1 MALVKLRIQPFTVQ
15 KNQYGVIEEICPML
29 DWFPYVMAGTV
40 GALIGSFLNVCIY
53 RLPRGESIVWP
64 GSHCPSCEAP
74 IAFYDNIPVLS
85 YLWLRGRCRGCHI
98 AIPIRYPVVESVN
111 AIGYLLLLSTFGQTW
126 TTVLYAILFSA
137 LLVVTGTD
145 LSHKII
151 PNVVTLPGIVLG
163 LLGAATVLPVG
174 MTNALLGVAVGGGIL
189 WGLAWA
195 SPYLFGK
202 EGMGGGDIK
211 LLAMIGA
218 FLGWK
223 PALLTIMIGSLVGS
237 VVGIGLMALRF
248 LKRDEYIP
256 FGPFLVLGALL
267 SLFFSQPLLDWYQ
280 GLIPPNY

>member
-1 MALVKLRIQPFTVQ
+1 MV
-15 KNQYGVIEEICPML
+15 E
-29 DWFPYVMAGTV
+29 WFSFVAV
-40 GALIGSFLNVCIY
+40 GIIGAVIGSFLNVCIY

-64 GSHCPSCEAP
+64 GSYCPTCGKP

-85 YLWLRGRCRGCHI
+85 YLRLAGRCRACR
-98 AIPIRYPVVESVN
+98 ASIPIRYPLVEAAN
-111 AIGYLLLLSTFGQTW
+111 AIGYVAILWNFGFTW
-126 TTVLYAILFSA
+126 TTVLYAMLFSS

-151 PNVVTLPGIVLG
+151 PNAITLPGILLG
-163 LLGAATVLPVG
+163 IVGAATVLPVG
-174 MTNALLGVAVGGGIL
+174 LINALLGIAVGGGIL
-189 WGLAWA
+189 WILAWA

-223 PALLTIMIGSLVGS
+223 PALLTIMIGSLAGS
-237 VVGIGLMALRF
+237 VIGISMIALRWM
-248 LKRDEYIP
+248 KRDEYIP

-267 SLFFSQPLLDWYQ
+267 SMFFAQPLLDWY
-280 GLIPPNY
+280 LVILTPTF